1 MHLSMD
7 MLWVYI
13 IVYLTVC
20 TSREMVASELR
31 LGDDMK
37 TSDYVLLY
45 IVCIS
50 IIYVSVGIMMNNY
63 GWFATLSP
71 KTKSYK
77 FISSVT
83 YSQ

>member
-1 MHLSMD
+1 MLLSMD
-7 MLWVYI
+7 MLWVYS

-31 LGDDMK
+31 LGDSMK

-50 IIYVSVGIMMNNY
+50 IIYVSVGIMMTNY
-63 GWFATLSP
+63 G
-71 KTKSYK
+71 
-77 FISSVT
+77 
-83 YSQ
+83 